1 MIKKAIRT
9 IVDMFIEHNSRFLVR
24 VLYRNIWNLKAICFD
39 KQSSIQKKY
48 TTHILKVMEVG

>member
-24 VLYRNIWNLKAICFD
+24 LFYRNIWNLKAVCFD
-39 KQSSIQKKY
+39 KQSSIQKNY
-48 TTHILKVMEVG
+48 IIHI